1 MLVQQYHTGGVV
13 TKQKLLELHD
23 VPSNFQFVPSV
34 SFGREHGHGVEGRRW
49 RRSVGP
55 PLESGVPSR
64 SPGLQMTGVSRRG
77 RPRGLLLSP
86 LAPAS
91 LNFKDSFR
99 ATGSPAGKM
108 RTFRARRILV
118 SRAWHRGSWVSEH
131 DDPRGERDDG
141 RQRGPR
147 GRRGPKRAPSLV
159 TFSESLRIGLCNP
172 VRLPRTREHSSPPGW
187 RAVCSVS
194 SVVHRRNLTIGG
206 LGPTPWRRA
215 S

>member
-34 SFGREHGHGVEGRRW
+34 SFGREHGHGVEGRIW

-118 SRAWHRGSWVSEH
+118 SRAWL
-131 DDPRGERDDG
+131 G
-141 RQRGPR
+141 RQRGERARRPPGGSGTTGDNGDHEAGV
-147 GRRGPKRAPSLV
+147 GR
-159 TFSESLRIGLCNP
+159 SERP
-172 VRLPRTREHSSPPGW
+172 PSSPSPSPSGSDS
-187 RAVCSVS
+187 AT
-194 SVVHRRNLTIGG
+194 L
-206 LGPTPWRRA
+206 
-215 S
+215 